1 MPGQFLYG
9 LPFLL
14 KTHHNRPVIVQVIES
29 LDWMTKKFSTPYIVF
44 YPMLSRDGMP
54 FPINKFLREA
64 QGRNYQETKAWRGNI
79 VVAKYRDLEYS
90 GMANMSMADFPLV
103 KNYLSMHFCSP

>member
-1 MPGQFLYG
+1 
-9 LPFLL
+9 
-14 KTHHNRPVIVQVIES
+14 
-29 LDWMTKKFSTPYIVF
+29 MTKKFTTPYIVF